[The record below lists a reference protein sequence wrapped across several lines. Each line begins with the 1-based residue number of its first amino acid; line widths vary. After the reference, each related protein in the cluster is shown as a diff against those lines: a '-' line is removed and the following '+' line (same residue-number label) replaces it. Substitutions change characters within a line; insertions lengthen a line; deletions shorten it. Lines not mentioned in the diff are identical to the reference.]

1 MDGRT
6 IVKVRPSLKYCKLQV
21 YNIYQH
27 CTFFGVATL
36 RALFRWMSR
45 LRRYLCK
52 ASIQIDTGASG
63 IFGFFLPPRI
73 HNISHILTP
82 LFHTYTVSHIHQVIA
97 SQVISRTPVMFHTC
111 NISHRKREVGV
122 GPPSRA
128 GKYSPLRNC
137 RVYTLFRLSGPEAVL
152 LA

>member
-6 IVKVRPSLKYCKLQV
+6 IVKVRPSLKYCKLV
-21 YNIYQH
+21 KLLYW
-27 CTFFGVATL
+27 VARLATL

-45 LRRYLCK
+45 LRSYLCK
-52 ASIQIDTGASG
+52 ASIQIDTRASG